1 MEEKQNKIKDTLDFQ
16 EKQIELMKEGRMYIR
31 KQIVAFINEVSGL
44 EVKYE
49 DELNKILKS
58 LPKEQQDMVVA
69 KVRTLMY
76 GAPKKEDQ

>member
-16 EKQIELMKEGRMYIR
+16 EKQIQLMKEGRMYIR

-49 DELNKILKS
+49 DELNEILKS
-58 LPKEQQDMVVA
+58 LPKEQQEMVVA

-76 GAPKKEDQ
+76 GTPKKEDQ